1 MLNQKYTQEICLEE
15 TNCCMNSK
23 LSNDEFIKL
32 YWKNYILIER
42 EFIKTLEFVELS
54 EDNANTYSN
63 AYLKLMLELGS
74 EIDVVMGT
82 LVKLLCNRNGFGINN
97 RINALKSSMEDFCT
111 QQVIIEK
118 TGKVLV
124 PWGECDESEKSPSW
138 WKVYNKIKHERNHI
152 FTIDSEKKEA
162 YKFANQKYVIVA
174 STALYQLL
182 INLYIQ
188 LDSNNKKIAPI
199 PGSKIFKMHGNEW
212 DEMKFFG
219 EFGIEYDE
227 SNGNLYFLEE
237 FI

>member
-1 MLNQKYTQEICLEE
+1 MMLNQKYTQEICLEE

-174 STALYQLL
+174 LTALYQLL
-182 INLYIQ
+182 INL
-188 LDSNNKKIAPI
+188 
-199 PGSKIFKMHGNEW
+199 
-212 DEMKFFG
+212 
-219 EFGIEYDE
+219 
-227 SNGNLYFLEE
+227 
-237 FI
+237 